1 MQLKHYAGAVLLVL
15 LIALA
20 AGCAGSTS
28 GQTVVKND
36 TVTVDY
42 VGWLDNGTIFDTSNA
57 SVAQAAGIYDPNITY
72 KPISFVV
79 GSGQVIQGFDDAIIG
94 LKVSESK
101 NITLTPDQAYGK
113 YNPSLVR
120 PVNMTDLIANG
131 ITPHVNDTLYY
142 GTEPVTIVSIPN
154 NTTVMIDFNHPLA
167 GKTLHFK
174 LTVRSIKPPSAS

>member
-1 MQLKHYAGAVLLVL
+1 MQFKHYLGAILLVL

-20 AGCAGSTS
+20 AGCAGTS

-57 SVAQAAGIYDPNITY
+57 TAAQAAGVYDPNNSYEPIT
-72 KPISFVV
+72 FVV
-79 GSGQVIQGFDDAIIG
+79 GSGDVIQGFDDAVVG
-94 LKVSESK
+94 LKVGESK
-101 NITLTPDQAYGK
+101 NITLTPDQAYGE
-113 YNPSLVR
+113 YDPSLVQ
-120 PVNMTDLIANG
+120 PVNMSDLVANNV
-131 ITPHVNDTLYY
+131 TPHVNDTLYY
-142 GTEPVTIVSIPN
+142 GTQPVTVNSIPN

-174 LTVRSIKPPSAS
+174 LTVLSITPPSAS

>member
-1 MQLKHYAGAVLLVL
+1 MQLRHYSGAILLVL

-20 AGCAGSTS
+20 AGCTSTS

-57 SVAQAAGIYDPNITY
+57 SVAQAAGVYDPSMSY
-72 KPISFVV
+72 KPITFVV
-79 GSGQVIQGFDDAIIG
+79 GSGEVIQGFDDAVVG
-94 LKVSESK
+94 LKVNESK
-101 NITLTPDQAYGK
+101 NITLTPIQAYGE
-113 YNPSLVR
+113 YDPSLVQ
-120 PVNMTDLIANG
+120 PVNMSDLVANN

-142 GTEPVTIVSIPN
+142 GTQPVTIRSIPN

-174 LTVRSIKPPSAS
+174 LTVLSITSPSAS